1 MNYIHNNK
9 NFKNVV
15 ISLLSLLVL
24 LNIFNNNSIDI
35 KVNNNKCMSYEQL
48 KEVENDR
55 VKELKIIEE
64 PLIIEEV
71 KNEKL

>member
-1 MNYIHNNK
+1 MNYIHNDK

-35 KVNNNKCMSYEQL
+35 NVNNNKCMSYEQL
-48 KEVENDR
+48 KEVEKDR
-55 VKELKIIEE
+55 VKELKIIEK
-64 PLIIEEV
+64 PLFIKEV

>member
-1 MNYIHNNK
+1 MNYIQNNK

-35 KVNNNKCMSYEQL
+35 NVNNNKYMSYEQL

-55 VKELKIIEE
+55 IKELKIIEK
-64 PLIIEEV
+64 PLFIKEV
-71 KNEKL
+71 KNEEL